1 VKKRKTPS
9 FRRAALWFR
18 KVQPKLLSR
27 HKGDI
32 VAVDPETGRYFV
44 GDDELEVAR
53 KATTALPGTIF
64 GFFRVGY
71 PAVHKFRSSQPRAQ
85 RHR

>member
-1 VKKRKTPS
+1 MKSKRLQPFK
-9 FRRAALWFR
+9 RAARFFQ

-32 VAVDPETGRYFV
+32 VAVDPDSGRYFI

-53 KATTALPGTIF
+53 KAMAAMPGKVF

-71 PAVHKFRSSQPRAQ
+71 PTVHKFRSSTFC
-85 RHR
+85 

>member
-1 VKKRKTPS
+1 MKKRETLS
-9 FRRAALWFR
+9 FRRAARWFL
-18 KVQPKLLSR
+18 KVQPRLLPR

-32 VAVDPETGRYFV
+32 VAVDPKSGRYFV

-53 KATTALPGTIF
+53 EAMAALPGTLF

-71 PAVHKFRSSQPRAQ
+71 PAVHKFRLVLHGAKRYC
-85 RHR
+85 

>member
-1 VKKRKTPS
+1 MKKRETLS
-9 FRRAALWFR
+9 FRRAARWFH

-32 VAVDPETGRYFV
+32 VAVDPKTGRYFV
-44 GDDELEVAR
+44 GDDELDVAHQ
-53 KATTALPGTIF
+53 AMSALPGTIF

-71 PAVHKFRSSQPRAQ
+71 PVVHKFRPIRHGAQ
-85 RHR
+85 RHC

>member
-1 VKKRKTPS
+1 MKKRATPS
-9 FRRAALWFR
+9 FRRAASWFR

-32 VAVDPETGRYFV
+32 VAVDPKSGRYFV
-44 GDDELEVAR
+44 GDDELNVAR
-53 KATTALPGTIF
+53 KAMNALPGTIF

-71 PAVHKFRSSQPRAQ
+71 PAVHKLRSSYLRAQ